1 MQNLGDGFHAQLHP
15 RPRLFGGR
23 QSHVGTYSTCLTY
36 PQEVNLELV
45 AVKSDSVTK
54 ETFASTDI
62 TTILSIRLTFVRNY
76 LLCKLFVFK
85 LSQMSFITVAHWSNQ
100 RSQNQ
105 YQNQIDIRSG
115 VEKVKT
121 NYPWEVS
128 PANMAESAG

>member
-1 MQNLGDGFHAQLHP
+1 MRNSILGL
-15 RPRLFGGR
+15 GGR

-62 TTILSIRLTFVRNY
+62 TILSIRLIFVRNY

-85 LSQMSFITVAHWSNQ
+85 LRGIHKLRCW
-100 RSQNQ
+100 
-105 YQNQIDIRSG
+105 
-115 VEKVKT
+115 
-121 NYPWEVS
+121 
-128 PANMAESAG
+128 